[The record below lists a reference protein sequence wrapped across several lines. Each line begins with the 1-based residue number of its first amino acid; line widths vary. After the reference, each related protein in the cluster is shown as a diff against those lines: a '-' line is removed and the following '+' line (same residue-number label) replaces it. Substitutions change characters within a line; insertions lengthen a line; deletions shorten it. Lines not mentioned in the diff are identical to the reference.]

1 MSDRPTDLEEVPLT
15 NWFDSE
21 SDFPEISS
29 VNTTPNQGVKLR
41 VPPLLT
47 PTMIG
52 PWKTRIAVQW
62 IQPKL
67 RAIQREVPLEEMGPH
82 TRGDLLDTPN
92 HRVYSPSKQ
101 VPVTFVV
108 PPWLGHG

>member
-1 MSDRPTDLEEVPLT
+1 
-15 NWFDSE
+15 
-21 SDFPEISS
+21 
-29 VNTTPNQGVKLR
+29 VNTTPYQGVNVSSTSVDTHHDWALENEDSSAMDSATNK
-41 VPPLLT
+41 
-47 PTMIG
+47 G
-52 PWKTRIAVQW
+52 NSAGK
-62 IQPKL
+62 
-67 RAIQREVPLEEMGPH
+67 VPLEEMGPH

>member
-1 MSDRPTDLEEVPLT
+1 MSDTDLKEVPLT

-21 SDFPEISS
+21 SDYPEMSS
-29 VNTTPNQGVKLR
+29 LNTTPYQGLNVS
-41 VPPLLT
+41 PPPVDTHHDWALVNENSSAMDSA
-47 PTMIG
+47 PNKGNSAGI
-52 PWKTRIAVQW
+52 
-62 IQPKL
+62 
-67 RAIQREVPLEEMGPH
+67 VPLEEMGPH

-101 VPVTFVV
+101 VPINFFV